1 MKVKDVM
8 TKYVVSL
15 STDDTVERAVQL
27 MKEHNIGSVP
37 VCSGDKVVGIIT
49 DRDIAIRSTTGTQNF
64 TTQSVREVM
73 SSNPVWGTPDMDIQD
88 VSKVMSDR
96 QIRRLPI
103 MDGNNLVGMVSLG
116 DIAVQ
121 PKLQHQ
127 AEQALSGI
135 SEFSTPQI

>member
-15 STDDTVERAVQL
+15 STEDSVERAAQL

-37 VCSGDKVVGIIT
+37 VCSGDKVIGIIT
-49 DRDIAIRSTTGTQNF
+49 DRDIAIRSAAGGQNCRN
-64 TTQSVREVM
+64 QIVRDIM
-73 SSNPVWGTPDMDIQD
+73 SSNPAWATPDMDVQD
-88 VSKVMSDR
+88 VSRVMSER
-96 QIRRLPI
+96 QVRRLPI

-121 PKLQHQ
+121 PKLQQQ
-127 AEQALSGI
+127 AEQALSNI
-135 SEFSTPQI
+135 SEYSTPQI